1 MSSKEEND
9 YGSLKERLD
18 AHYTWPSVYLFK
30 FIVPR
35 EQSNQVVEL
44 LDDTNL
50 KEKYSAKGRFVSF
63 SCEKLVQSSEE
74 VIAVYRL
81 MEKIP
86 GIITL

>member
-1 MSSKEEND
+1 MSPKDVND
-9 YGSLKERLD
+9 YGSLKESLD
-18 AHYTWPSVYLFK
+18 AHYTWPNVYLFK

-35 EQSNQVVEL
+35 EQSNQVIEL

-50 KEKYSAKGRFVSF
+50 KKKYSAKGRFVSF
-63 SCEKLVQSSEE
+63 SCEKLVQSSDE
-74 VIAVYRL
+74 VIALYRL

>member
-1 MSSKEEND
+1 MSPKDSNSYE
-9 YGSLKERLD
+9 SLKERLD
-18 AHYTWPSVYLFK
+18 AHYTWPNVYLFK

-35 EQSNQVVEL
+35 ERSNQVIEL

-63 SCEKLVQSSEE
+63 SCEKLVQSSDE
-74 VIAVYRL
+74 VIALYRL

>member
-1 MSSKEEND
+1 MSSKDDND
-9 YGSLKERLD
+9 YESLKQRLD
-18 AHYTWPSVYLFK
+18 SHYTWPCAYLFK

-35 EQSNQVVEL
+35 EQSNQVIEL
-44 LDDTNL
+44 LDDTKL

-63 SCEKLVQSSEE
+63 SCEKLVQSSDE
-74 VIAVYRL
+74 VIALYRL

>member
-1 MSSKEEND
+1 MSPKDGND
-9 YGSLKERLD
+9 YGSLKERLA
-18 AHYTWPSVYLFK
+18 AHYTWPNVYLFK

-35 EQSNQVVEL
+35 EQSNQVIEL

-50 KEKYSAKGRFVSF
+50 KKKYSAKGRFVSF
-63 SCEKLVQSSEE
+63 SCEKLVQSSDE
-74 VIAVYRL
+74 VIALYRL

>member
-1 MSSKEEND
+1 MSSDANKGYE
-9 YGSLKERLD
+9 GLKERLD

-35 EQSNQVVEL
+35 KQSNQVIEL
-44 LDDTNL
+44 LDDTHL

-63 SCEKLVQSSEE
+63 SCEKLVHSSDE
-74 VIAVYRL
+74 VIALYRL

>member
-1 MSSKEEND
+1 MSTDSTNGYD
-9 YGSLKERLD
+9 SLKERLD

-35 EQSNQVVEL
+35 EQSNQVIEL
-44 LDDTNL
+44 LDDASL

-63 SCEKLVQSSEE
+63 SCEKLVQSSDE
-74 VIAVYRL
+74 VIALYRL

>member
-1 MSSKEEND
+1 MFPKDGND

-18 AHYTWPSVYLFK
+18 AHYTWPNVYLFK

-35 EQSNQVVEL
+35 EQSNQVIEL

-50 KEKYSAKGRFVSF
+50 KKKYSAKGRFVSF
-63 SCEKLVQSSEE
+63 SCEKLVQSSDE
-74 VIAVYRL
+74 VIALYRL

>member
-1 MSSKEEND
+1 MDFKAD
-9 YGSLKERLD
+9 KAYDGLKERLNV
-18 AHYTWPSVYLFK
+18 HYTWPSLYLYK

-35 EQSNQVVEL
+35 EQSNQVIEM

-50 KEKYSAKGRFVSF
+50 KEKYSSKGHYVSF
-63 SCEKLVQSSEE
+63 SCEKLVQSADE
-74 VIAVYRL
+74 VIAFYRL